1 MPNTQQLAPV
11 SPEHQLNIILANQH
25 RQLRVDETTVLQ
37 PGTDAHKG
45 FILGV
50 QMALTVV
57 QSKQELQP

>member
-1 MPNTQQLAPV
+1 MITSKLTPQTT
-11 SPEHQLNIILANQH
+11 EHQLNIILANQH

-50 QMALTVV
+50 QMALSVV
-57 QSKQELQP
+57 QSKQELLP

>member
-1 MPNTQQLAPV
+1 MSSMTLTPQT
-11 SPEHQLNIILANQH
+11 PEHQLNIILANQH

-50 QMALTVV
+50 QMALSVV
-57 QSKQELQP
+57 QSKQELLP